1 MARYSYLLSM
11 EEDFF
16 MKDHPTNP
24 KVIEVQELC
33 ERITSMEERLELLQA
48 RLSEATKEMMTPR
61 KRRIRRAK

>member
-1 MARYSYLLSM
+1 
-11 EEDFF
+11 

-24 KVIEVQELC
+24 KVIEVQDLC
-33 ERITSMEERLELLQA
+33 ERITSMEERLELLRA